1 MNNGVDKN
9 MKQLAALD
17 QPKQL
22 VQPVELNVSEIMN
35 DRQYEDVIIQ
45 GGTVSAEVLEHIYFK
60 RVHFKNV
67 SFENVSFHQLELVD
81 CTFDACNLSNA
92 EIIDAI
98 IHRTAFNDAKLV
110 GTNFSASTFVGVSF
124 TGCQANYSAFND
136 ADMKRV
142 LIQDTSLIAAEMM
155 NITWKNLLLEE
166 CRLDGLQLFHTA
178 LKGLDLHNCQFE
190 TIAFTPEL
198 VKGLV
203 INPVQ
208 SIALAEQLGI
218 QIKEI

>member
-1 MNNGVDKN
+1 
-9 MKQLAALD
+9 MKQLSALD
-17 QPKQL
+17 KPKQL
-22 VQPVELNVSEIMN
+22 VEPVEMNISEISSDN
-35 DRQYEDVIIQ
+35 QYEDIVFQ
-45 GGTVSAEVLEHIYFK
+45 GGIMSNEVLEHLYFR

-67 SFENVSFHQLELVD
+67 IFEGVSFQHLELVD
-81 CTFDACNLSNA
+81 CVFDGCNVSNT
-92 EIIDAI
+92 EMVDAI

-124 TGCQANYSAFND
+124 IGCQANYSAFND
-136 ADMKRV
+136 ANMKRV

-155 NITWKNLLLEE
+155 NLIWEKLILES

-178 LKGLDLHNCQFE
+178 LKGLDVHTCQFE

-203 INPVQ
+203 IGSMQ
-208 SIALAEQLGI
+208 SVALVEQLGI
-218 QIKEI
+218 KIKEI